1 MTGLFDTLANSG
13 PLLRDAVQSRNLK
26 VLASMLGPA
35 FRGFLQQRGKNEP
48 LTPVR
53 LGYNACFDWRYNR
66 GEPEMARLYE
76 AAKASQWNASKDLDW
91 SIEVD
96 PESAERPL
104 FPTAL
109 LPLATHP
116 GFVRLTP
123 REQGRQ
129 RR

>member
-53 LGYNACFDWRYNR
+53 LKKVIVERVGPVPPKP
-66 GEPEMARLYE
+66 PEAGPPRRSSPKPS
-76 AAKASQWNASKDLDW
+76 AAAPPKS
-91 SIEVD
+91 
-96 PESAERPL
+96 
-104 FPTAL
+104 
-109 LPLATHP
+109 
-116 GFVRLTP
+116 
-123 REQGRQ
+123 
-129 RR
+129 